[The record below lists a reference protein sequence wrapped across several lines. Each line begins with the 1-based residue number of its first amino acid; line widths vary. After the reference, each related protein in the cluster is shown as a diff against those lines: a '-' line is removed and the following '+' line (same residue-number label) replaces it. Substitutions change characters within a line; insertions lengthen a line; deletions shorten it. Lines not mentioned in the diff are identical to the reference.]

1 MLYRALWCAEIAQS
15 VEQRTE
21 NPCVAGSIPA
31 LGILLLLFYVDEKYW
46 QYLLIVLL
54 ICSMSAVRA
63 ENIGSLET
71 DSNFIIKPYLQLGNH
86 PLLEPEEKLELL
98 WVQTVIKTYGKCKLN

>member
-31 LGILLLLFYVDEKYW
+31 LGILLLLFYVDEKILAVFVNCFTD
-46 QYLLIVLL
+46 LLNER
-54 ICSMSAVRA
+54 SK
-63 ENIGSLET
+63 G
-71 DSNFIIKPYLQLGNH
+71 
-86 PLLEPEEKLELL
+86 
-98 WVQTVIKTYGKCKLN
+98 